1 MLRSCHLIIVF
12 GIGSIMFTSFFPVD
26 AWPFTVLLIVSA
38 MVFVYIYYSISEY
51 GLVIDSATNA
61 TEDAAE

>member
-1 MLRSCHLIIVF
+1 
-12 GIGSIMFTSFFPVD
+12 
-26 AWPFTVLLIVSA
+26 